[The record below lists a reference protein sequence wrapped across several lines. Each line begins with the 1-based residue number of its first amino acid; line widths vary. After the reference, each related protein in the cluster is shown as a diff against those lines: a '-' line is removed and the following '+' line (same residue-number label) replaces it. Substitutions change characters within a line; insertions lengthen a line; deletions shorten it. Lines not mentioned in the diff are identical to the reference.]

1 MNQPWLQVPT
11 PAEVEQAAERVAQA
25 HAELVAAQEERDTAA
40 ETLKQAKQE
49 HGQALAAWLK
59 LRRGLAEARG
69 EERRVDQETGE
80 VLGIGQGVTR

>member
-40 ETLKQAKQE
+40 ESLKLAKQE

-59 LRRGLAEARG
+59 VRAGLREAQQG
-69 EERRVDQETGE
+69 SRVDVTTGE
-80 VLGIGQGVTR
+80 ILEGVR